1 MGNGLAVKLPLFY
14 DPVDGPYTLLKTMRE
29 VGAQNLKM
37 LVLTNPGER
46 IMNPDFGVGISRYI
60 FDQEGNFSSGEINSR
75 ILSQVEKYLPYIK
88 VTDIIIAP
96 RTDLQNTYEVKIEYF
111 IPSFTQNEVLN
122 INLSPVDSV
131 QGIL

>member
-46 IMNPDFGVGISRYI
+46 IMNPDFGVGPPHA
-60 FDQEGNFSSGEINSR
+60 FNFKVSALFLPEIDFFE
-75 ILSQVEKYLPYIK
+75 VEL
-88 VTDIIIAP
+88 
-96 RTDLQNTYEVKIEYF
+96 F
-111 IPSFTQNEVLN
+111 
-122 INLSPVDSV
+122 
-131 QGIL
+131 